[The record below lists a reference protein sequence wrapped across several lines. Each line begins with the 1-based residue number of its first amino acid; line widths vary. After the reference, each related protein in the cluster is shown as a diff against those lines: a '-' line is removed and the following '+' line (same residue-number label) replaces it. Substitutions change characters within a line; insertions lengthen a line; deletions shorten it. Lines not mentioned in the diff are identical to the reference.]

1 MSIDW
6 RFLRFPFD
14 DKEWTNKALIGIVLA
29 VVGIILWP
37 LLLPLWGYGLRI
49 MRQTAK
55 GEPPSLPAWDDWGQL
70 FVDGL
75 KFILVYLVYMLPIL
89 LICCCAYMAML
100 GPMALIPFAE
110 DAPGLFSGGMAAGY
124 VFSYPLIGIGMLLVL
139 FLVFLALVAITRMVA
154 HDSLGSAFQLGE
166 VWRLART
173 GFGNYFMALVAF
185 LGVSYIVGMIAMGLA
200 YTIVLL
206 CLLPFLIGILGWYS
220 IVLLGALFGAAYHHS
235 QVEQPAAE

>member
-14 DKEWTNKALIGIVLA
+14 DKEWINKALIGVVLA

-49 MRQTAK
+49 MRHTAR

-75 KFILVYLVYMLPIL
+75 KFILVYIVYMLPIL
-89 LICCCAYMAML
+89 LIFCCAYMVMM
-100 GPMALIPFAE
+100 GPLALIPFAE
-110 DAPGLFSGGMAAGY
+110 RAPGLFSGGMIAGY
-124 VFSYPLIGIGMLLVL
+124 TLFYPLLGIGLLLLV
-139 FLVFLALVAITRMVA
+139 FLMFLALVAITRMVG

-166 VWRLART
+166 VWQLART
-173 GFGNYFMALVAF
+173 GFSNYFMAFVALF
-185 LGVSYIVGMIAMGLA
+185 GVSYIVSMIAMGLT
-200 YTIVLL
+200 YTIVLI

-220 IVLLGALFGAAYHHS
+220 IALLGALFGAAYHHS